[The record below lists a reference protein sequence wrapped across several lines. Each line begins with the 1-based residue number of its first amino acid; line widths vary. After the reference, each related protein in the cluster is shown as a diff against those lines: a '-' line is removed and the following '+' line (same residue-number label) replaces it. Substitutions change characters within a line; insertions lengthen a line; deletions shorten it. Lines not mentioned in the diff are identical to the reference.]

1 MLYICIN
8 QTVKPNGLF
17 FISNLTNWL
26 KTEVMAQKTIETQE
40 NILAAARTIFAQKG
54 LAGARMQEI
63 ADSAGIN
70 KALLH
75 YYYRS
80 KEKLFEQIFEEA
92 FKKLARPLA
101 AFLADDSELFQKIR
115 NICKLYNKV
124 LIEYPFLPNFILNE
138 VNTDP
143 SRIIKIVNTEG
154 VMSGK
159 EKTLF
164 QISKAVED
172 GIIREID
179 PRELILNIISLSI
192 FPFASKPIASELL
205 YKNANIDKVLSTRA
219 DQVADFV
226 IQSIKI

>member
-1 MLYICIN
+1 MKEEKKS
-8 QTVKPNGLF
+8 V
-17 FISNLTNWL
+17 
-26 KTEVMAQKTIETQE
+26 ETQE
-40 NILAAARTIFAQKG
+40 NILEAARKIFAQKG

-115 NICKLYNKV
+115 NICRHYNKILV
-124 LIEYPFLPNFILNE
+124 EYPFLPNFIINE

-143 SRIIKIVNTEG
+143 SRILKLINVEG
-154 VMSGK
+154 IMAGK
-159 EKTLF
+159 EKTLT
-164 QISKAVED
+164 QISQAIKN
-172 GIIREID
+172 GKIREID

-205 YKNANIDKVLSTRA
+205 YQNVNFDQVLRTRA
-219 DQVADFV
+219 DKVADFI

>member
-1 MLYICIN
+1 MKEEKKS
-8 QTVKPNGLF
+8 V
-17 FISNLTNWL
+17 
-26 KTEVMAQKTIETQE
+26 ETQE
-40 NILAAARTIFAQKG
+40 NILEAARKIFAQKG

-115 NICKLYNKV
+115 NICRHYNKILV
-124 LIEYPFLPNFILNE
+124 EYPFLPNFIINE

-143 SRIIKIVNTEG
+143 SRILKLINVEG
-154 VMSGK
+154 IMAGK
-159 EKTLF
+159 EKTLT
-164 QISKAVED
+164 QISKAIKNGE
-172 GIIREID
+172 IREID

-205 YKNANIDKVLSTRA
+205 YQNVNFDQVLRTRA
-219 DQVADFV
+219 DKVADFI

>member
-1 MLYICIN
+1 MKDEKKS
-8 QTVKPNGLF
+8 V
-17 FISNLTNWL
+17 
-26 KTEVMAQKTIETQE
+26 ETQE
-40 NILAAARTIFAQKG
+40 NILEAARKIFAQKG

-101 AFLADDSELFQKIR
+101 AFLSDDSELFQKIR
-115 NICKLYNKV
+115 NISTHYNRV
-124 LIEYPFLPNFILNE
+124 LMEYPFLPNFILNE

-143 SRIIKIVNTEG
+143 TRILKLINVEG
-154 VMSGK
+154 IMAGK
-159 EKTLF
+159 EKTLA
-164 QISKAVED
+164 QVAKSVEN
-172 GIIREID
+172 GLIREID

-192 FPFASKPIASELL
+192 FPFASRPIASGLL
-205 YKNANIDKVLSTRA
+205 YKNVNYDEVLSSRA
-219 DQVADFV
+219 DRVADFI

>member
-1 MLYICIN
+1 MEKKL
-8 QTVKPNGLF
+8 V
-17 FISNLTNWL
+17 
-26 KTEVMAQKTIETQE
+26 ETQE
-40 NILAAARTIFAQKG
+40 NILIAAREIFAKKG

-63 ADSAGIN
+63 ADNAGIN

-75 YYYRS
+75 YYYKS
-80 KEKLFEQIFEEA
+80 KNKLFEQVFEEA

-101 AFLADDSELFQKIR
+101 AFLADDSELFQKIK
-115 NICKLYNKV
+115 NICELYNKV

-143 SRIIKIVNTEG
+143 SRIINLINIEG

-159 EKTLF
+159 EKTLV
-164 QISKAVED
+164 QISKAVKD

-205 YKNANIDKVLSTRA
+205 YKNANLDKVLSTRA
-219 DQVADFV
+219 DQVANFV